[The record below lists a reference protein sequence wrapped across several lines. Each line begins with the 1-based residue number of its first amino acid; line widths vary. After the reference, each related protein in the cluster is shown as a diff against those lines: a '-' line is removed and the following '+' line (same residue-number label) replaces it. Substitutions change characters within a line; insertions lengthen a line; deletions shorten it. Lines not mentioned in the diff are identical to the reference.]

1 MTDENIFND
10 IVSENLS
17 EEKEK
22 LNLDESSDYKIEDH
36 FLKRG
41 YDYDSSGLYKR
52 YDFKFEEGHNE
63 RDERDIY
70 LKMSR
75 NPNKAHEMIYAW
87 TSKEDGNYRILKS
100 FSRDVLITHEEVNYN
115 EKEDKLTA
123 KFNKT
128 LSSNGIL
135 AGLNRTKDSFR
146 EFFFR
151 ILMDLSESS
160 CLEVFKNLDYDF
172 QEHDDES
179 EELEEN
185 DSIEAI
191 IEERRNPQLSEEEID
206 IAIDVESEIKDM
218 GLIPYYDSMIDE
230 FHIGNHKN
238 IYRKH
243 LGAVQVMRGKGRY
256 IFGTKAK
263 AEAGK
268 SLEDEISFLMLIP
281 KEYIFKKN
289 QMTLSSFSRYGQLS
303 PYYFDR
309 LIIYFGDL
317 GSKKSFEKLEDV
329 FDVANGLITEKEF
342 SRDISEGKGKFETV
356 TLDLKVN
363 SFGAVYQTV
372 RYDFFRDNLGQL
384 ESRSIESTPFEA
396 NLEDILDLL
405 FALNMDDSIENQAQ
419 YEAILEAK
427 RFHLYLKYIVQKD
440 IEIINPYRSLF
451 KKLVK
456 YSDSVKR
463 DFVQL
468 LELFDSYCALTY
480 FDCNVIDGKYIASQ
494 NQVKDFINE
503 VCLEN
508 TLAPLEND
516 FIKML
521 EGIKSDGER
530 NVHAL
535 TIIPVSED
543 EDDELNQ
550 SNELN
555 PLNPYIN
562 NVLEAIGV
570 IDNADDNNLKENS
583 LNIEGLEYPKKKNA
597 ISKLLE
603 MYRLGGTAMS
613 HEENVFF
620 RVSDINRVYSRRNAF
635 KNIDKVGVL
644 LDKLYKKGFIG
655 KMDFKDDSNN
665 NIYYLTSKC
674 EDITEPMKLTEEDII
689 DSSNFLIEQGID
701 MSQKEIIDKR

>member
-1 MTDENIFND
+1 MTDENVFD
-10 IVSENLS
+10 EIVSDNLS

-22 LNLDESSDYKIEDH
+22 LASNESSDYRIEDR

-52 YDFKFEEGHNE
+52 YDFKYDEGHKE

-87 TSKEDGNYRILKS
+87 TSKEDGSYRILKS

-115 EKEDKLTA
+115 EKEDKMTA

-128 LSSNGIL
+128 LSSNGI
-135 AGLNRTKDSFR
+135 AVGLNRTKDSFR
-146 EFFFR
+146 EFFFK
-151 ILMDLSESS
+151 ILSDLSDSS
-160 CLEVFKNLDYDF
+160 CLDVFKELDYEF
-172 QEHDDES
+172 QELDDES
-179 EELEEN
+179 EELDDME
-185 DSIEAI
+185 SIEDI
-191 IEERRNPQLSEEEID
+191 IEERRNPSLSEEEID
-206 IAIDVESEIKDM
+206 IAIDVESKIKNM
-218 GLIPYYDSMIDE
+218 GLIPYYDSMIDS

-243 LGAVQVMRGKGRY
+243 LGAVNVMRGIGRY

-263 AEAGK
+263 SEAGK
-268 SLEDEISFLMLIP
+268 SIEDEISFLILIP

-289 QMTLSSFSRYGQLS
+289 QMSLASFSRYGEVS

-317 GSKKSFEKLEDV
+317 GGKKSFEKLEDV
-329 FDVANGLITEKEF
+329 FDMAKTLITEKEF
-342 SRDISEGKGKFETV
+342 SRDISEGKGKFENV
-356 TLDLKVN
+356 TLELMVN

-372 RYDFFRDNLGQL
+372 RYDFFGQDGGQL

-396 NLEDILDLL
+396 NLNDILDLL
-405 FALNMDDSIENQAQ
+405 FGLNMEDSIENQAQ
-419 YEAILEAK
+419 AEAK
-427 RFHLYLKYIVQKD
+427 AEAEKFHLYLKYIVKKD
-440 IEIINPYRSLF
+440 IKIVNPYRSLF
-451 KKLVK
+451 KRLVK
-456 YSDSVKR
+456 YSEAIKR
-463 DFVQL
+463 DFKQL

-480 FDCNVIDGKYIASQ
+480 FNCKVIDGRYIASQ
-494 NQVKDFINE
+494 SQVKEFINE
-503 VCLEN
+503 ICLDN
-508 TLAPLEND
+508 TLAPLENE

-521 EGIKSDGER
+521 EGIKSDGEK

-535 TIIPVSED
+535 TIIPIS
-543 EDDELNQ
+543 EDDEDEND
-550 SNELN
+550 ELN
-555 PLNPYIN
+555 PLTPYMN
-562 NVLEAIGV
+562 SVLEAIEV
-570 IDNADDNNLKENS
+570 IDDKNQSSLNS

-620 RVSDINRVYSRRNAF
+620 RVSDIKRVYSRRNAF
-635 KNIDKVGVL
+635 KNIDEVGVL

-655 KMDFKDDSNN
+655 KLDFKDDERQ

-674 EDITEPMKLTEEDII
+674 EDINEPMKLTEDDII
-689 DSSNFLIEQGID
+689 DSNNFLIEQEID
-701 MSQKEIIDKR
+701 MSQNENADKR

>member
-1 MTDENIFND
+1 MTDENVFD
-10 IVSENLS
+10 EIVSENLS

-22 LNLDESSDYKIEDH
+22 LASNESSDYRIEDR

-52 YDFKFEEGHNE
+52 YDFKYDEGHKE

-87 TSKEDGNYRILKS
+87 TSKEDGSYRILKS

-115 EKEDKLTA
+115 EKEDKMTA

-128 LSSNGIL
+128 LSSNGI
-135 AGLNRTKDSFR
+135 AVGLNRTKDSFR
-146 EFFFR
+146 EFFFK
-151 ILMDLSESS
+151 ILSDLSDSS
-160 CLEVFKNLDYDF
+160 CLDVFKELDYEF
-172 QEHDDES
+172 QEIDDES
-179 EELEEN
+179 EELEDME
-185 DSIEAI
+185 SIEDI
-191 IEERRNPQLSEEEID
+191 IEERRNPSLSEEEID
-206 IAIDVESEIKDM
+206 IAIDVESKIKNM
-218 GLIPYYDSMIDE
+218 GLIPYYDSMIDS

-243 LGAVQVMRGKGRY
+243 LGAVNVMRGIGRY

-263 AEAGK
+263 SEAGK
-268 SLEDEISFLMLIP
+268 SIEDEISFLILIP

-289 QMTLSSFSRYGQLS
+289 QMSLASFSRYGEVS

-317 GSKKSFEKLEDV
+317 GGKKSFEKLEDV
-329 FDVANGLITEKEF
+329 FDMAKTLITEKEF
-342 SRDISEGKGKFETV
+342 SRDISEGKGKFENV
-356 TLDLKVN
+356 TLELMVN

-372 RYDFFRDNLGQL
+372 RYDFFGQDGGQL

-396 NLEDILDLL
+396 NLNDILDLL
-405 FALNMDDSIENQAQ
+405 FGLNMEDSIENQAQ
-419 YEAILEAK
+419 AEAK
-427 RFHLYLKYIVQKD
+427 AEAEKFHLYLKYIVKKD
-440 IEIINPYRSLF
+440 IKIVNPYRSLF
-451 KKLVK
+451 KRLVK
-456 YSDSVKR
+456 YSEAIKR
-463 DFVQL
+463 DFKQL

-480 FDCNVIDGKYIASQ
+480 FNCKVIDGRYIASQ
-494 NQVKDFINE
+494 SQVKEFINE
-503 VCLEN
+503 ICLDN
-508 TLAPLEND
+508 TLAPLENE

-521 EGIKSDGER
+521 EGIKSDGEK

-535 TIIPVSED
+535 TIIPISDDED
-543 EDDELNQ
+543 END
-550 SNELN
+550 ELN
-555 PLNPYIN
+555 PLTPYMN
-562 NVLEAIGV
+562 SVLEAIEV
-570 IDNADDNNLKENS
+570 IDDKNQSSLNS

-620 RVSDINRVYSRRNAF
+620 RVSDIKRVYSRRNAF
-635 KNIDKVGVL
+635 KNIDEVGVL

-655 KMDFKDDSNN
+655 KLDFKDDERQ

-674 EDITEPMKLTEEDII
+674 EDINEPMKLTEDDII
-689 DSSNFLIEQGID
+689 DSNNFLIEQEID
-701 MSQKEIIDKR
+701 MSQNENADKR

>member
-1 MTDENIFND
+1 MTDEKVFND

-22 LNLDESSDYKIEDH
+22 LSLDESSDYKIEDH

-52 YDFKFEEGHNE
+52 YDFKYDEGHKE
-63 RDERDIY
+63 RDERNIY
-70 LKMSR
+70 FKMSR

-87 TSKEDGNYRILKS
+87 TSREHGTYRILKA

-115 EKEDKLTA
+115 EKEDKMTA

-128 LSSNGIL
+128 LSSNGI
-135 AGLNRTKDSFR
+135 AVGLNRTKDSFR
-146 EFFFR
+146 EFFFE
-151 ILMDLSESS
+151 ILADLSESS
-160 CLEVFKNLDYDF
+160 CLDVFKDLDYEF
-172 QEHDDES
+172 QDLDDES
-179 EELEEN
+179 EETEETE
-185 DSIEAI
+185 SIEAI
-191 IEERRNPQLSEEEID
+191 IEERRNPQLSEEDID

-218 GLIPYYDSMIDE
+218 GLIPYYDSMIDR

-243 LGAVQVMRGKGRY
+243 LGAVNVMRGKGRY

-268 SLEDEISFLMLIP
+268 SLEDEIAFLMLIP
-281 KEYIFKKN
+281 NEYIFKKN

-329 FDVANGLITEKEF
+329 FDIANGLITEKEF
-342 SRDISEGKGKFETV
+342 SRDISEGKGKFENV
-356 TLDLKVN
+356 TLELKVN

-396 NLEDILDLL
+396 NLNDILDLL
-405 FALNMDDSIENQAQ
+405 FALNMEDSVESKAQDESMIEAN
-419 YEAILEAK
+419 K
-427 RFHLYLKYIVQKD
+427 FHLYLKYIVKKD
-440 IEIINPYRSLF
+440 LKIINPYRSLF
-451 KKLVK
+451 KRLVK
-456 YSDSVKR
+456 YSEAIKR

-480 FDCNVIDGKYIASQ
+480 FDCEVIDGRYVASQ
-494 NQVKDFINE
+494 KQVKEFINE
-503 VCLEN
+503 ICLDN
-508 TLAPLEND
+508 TLAPLENE

-521 EGIKSDGER
+521 EGIKADGGY

-535 TIIPVSED
+535 TIIPIS
-543 EDDELNQ
+543 EDDEDE
-550 SNELN
+550 NELLN
-555 PLNPYIN
+555 PLNPYMN
-562 NVLEAIGV
+562 SVLVAIGELN
-570 IDNADDNNLKENS
+570 DEDENQSSFQS
-583 LNIEGLEYPKKKNA
+583 LNIEGLEYPKKKTA

-620 RVSDINRVYSRRNAF
+620 RVSDIKRVYSRRNAF
-635 KNIDKVGVL
+635 KNIDEVGVL

-655 KMDFKDDSNN
+655 KLDFKDDERQ

-674 EDITEPMKLTEEDII
+674 EDINEPMKLTEDDII

-701 MSQKEIIDKR
+701 LSQKGNADKR

>member
-1 MTDENIFND
+1 MTDENIFD
-10 IVSENLS
+10 EIVSENLS
-17 EEKEK
+17 EEEGK
-22 LNLDESSDYKIEDH
+22 LAMNESSDYKIEDQ

-52 YDFKFEEGHNE
+52 YDFKYDEGVKD

-87 TSKEDGNYRILKS
+87 TSKEDGHYRILKS
-100 FSRDVLITHEEVNYN
+100 FTRDVLITHEEVNYN
-115 EKEDKLTA
+115 EKEDKMTA

-128 LSSNGIL
+128 LSSNGIMV
-135 AGLNRTKDSFR
+135 GLNRTKDSFR
-146 EFFFR
+146 EFFFKV
-151 ILMDLSESS
+151 LSDISNSS
-160 CLEVFKNLDYDF
+160 YLDVFKELDYEF
-172 QEHDDES
+172 QAIGHDES
-179 EELEEN
+179 EETEDSE
-185 DSIEAI
+185 SIEDI
-191 IEERRNPQLSEEEID
+191 IESRRNPQLSEEEID
-206 IAIDVESEIKDM
+206 IALDVESEIKKD
-218 GLIPYYDSMIDE
+218 GLIAYYDSIIDS

-243 LGAVQVMRGKGRY
+243 LGAVNVMRGKGRY

-268 SLEDEISFLMLIP
+268 SLEDEISFLILIP
-281 KEYIFKKN
+281 NEYIFKKN
-289 QMTLSSFSRYGQLS
+289 QMSLSSFTRYGQLS

-329 FDVANGLITEKEF
+329 FGIANDLITEKEF
-342 SRDISEGKGKFETV
+342 SRDISEGNGKFENV
-356 TLDLKVN
+356 TLELKVN

-372 RYDFFRDNLGQL
+372 RYDFFKDNLGQL

-396 NLEDILDLL
+396 NLDDILDLL
-405 FALNMDDSIENQAQ
+405 FALNMEDSIENQAQ
-419 YEAILEAK
+419 SKAKEEAEK
-427 RFHLYLKYIVQKD
+427 FHLYLKYIVQKD
-440 IEIINPYRSLF
+440 IKIVNPYRSLF
-451 KKLVK
+451 KRLIK
-456 YSDSVKR
+456 YSEAIKR

-480 FDCNVIDGKYIASQ
+480 FNCEVIDGKYISSQ
-494 NQVKDFINE
+494 SQVREFINE
-503 VCLEN
+503 ICLDN
-508 TLAPLEND
+508 TLAPLENE

-521 EGIKSDGER
+521 EGIKSDGTY

-535 TIIPVSED
+535 TIIPISED
-543 EDDELNQ
+543 EDE
-550 SNELN
+550 NEGLN
-555 PLNPYIN
+555 PLNPYMN
-562 NVLEAIGV
+562 DVLEAIGE
-570 IDNADDNNLKENS
+570 IENAEDNQSRINS
-583 LNIEGLEYPKKKNA
+583 LNIEGLEYPKKKTA

-603 MYRLGGTAMS
+603 MFRLGGTAMS

-620 RVSDINRVYSRRNAF
+620 RVSDIKRVYSRRNAF
-635 KNIDKVGVL
+635 KNIDEVGVL

-655 KMDFKDDSNN
+655 KLDFKDDERQ

-674 EDITEPMKLTEEDII
+674 EEINKPLELTEEDII
-689 DSSNFLIEQGID
+689 DSTNFLIKQGID
-701 MSQKEIIDKR
+701 MSQKGNADKR